1 MQWRM
6 PLMRYLI
13 DTSTISRLV
22 RDPDALMGQVLN
34 WGVDQIALSP
44 IVVFELSRGMSRMP
58 ETGRKALV
66 ELVNLFIVTVFD
78 FDDAQEAGRVDS
90 ELWERGVE
98 IGLDA
103 LIAGHALAKNLVV
116 ITHNGQDFE
125 QVVGLPVIAL

>member
-22 RDPDALMGQVLN
+22 RDPGALMGQVLN

-44 IVVFELSRGMSRMP
+44 IVVFELSRGMPRMP

-66 ELVNLFIVTVFD
+66 ELLNLFIVTVFD

-90 ELWERGVE
+90 ELRQRGVE
-98 IGLDA
+98 IGFDA

-116 ITHNGQDFE
+116 ITHNGRDFE